1 MTTRPNDA
9 LNQWIR
15 QTARGE
21 TPAPPPEPEPVR
33 YAAGSGDGGAH
44 GQPIPPS
51 PEEVNRQINEA
62 LRDAADRIRGRM

>member
-15 QTARGE
+15 QKARGE

-33 YAAGSGDGGAH
+33 YAAGSADGGK
-44 GQPIPPS
+44 GGRPLPPS
-51 PEEVNRQINEA
+51 PEALNQQFNDLLRQE
-62 LRDAADRIRGRM
+62 ADRVKGRW